1 MGWRARAQVGLV
13 KANNM
18 LPQLAERILVAV
30 LPTAQHDEVLGDLAE
45 GYAVAVV
52 ERGELTAHI
61 SLWGEI
67 LISLPAFFLFS
78 MRSTQLRSQTV
89 NGNMIFREGKTTAAL
104 SALFLLPAA
113 LIVIPGLL
121 FSFFGKPVEASLNT
135 IPGLAQLTGWVDN
148 PWVVLGG
155 LAIGLLL
162 NLLAVA
168 NIKLEATKDKYQ
180 GTVSLKK
187 NAWNLALLALAAFFG
202 IALLL
207 YLIGEN
213 ILPML

>member
-1 MGWRARAQVGLV
+1 M
-13 KANNM
+13 
-18 LPQLAERILVAV
+18 
-30 LPTAQHDEVLGDLAE
+30 
-45 GYAVAVV
+45 
-52 ERGELTAHI
+52 
-61 SLWGEI
+61 
-67 LISLPAFFLFS
+67 
-78 MRSTQLRSQTV
+78 

-104 SALFLLPAA
+104 SALFLLPAT

-135 IPGLAQLTGWVDN
+135 IPGLAQLTAWIDN
-148 PWVVLGG
+148 PLIVLGG
-155 LAIGLLL
+155 LAVGLLL

-168 NIKLEATKDKYQ
+168 HIEFEVTKDKYL

-187 NAWNLALLALAAFFG
+187 NSWNLALLGLAGFFG

-213 ILPML
+213 IIPLLR

>member
-1 MGWRARAQVGLV
+1 M
-13 KANNM
+13 M
-18 LPQLAERILVAV
+18 PDTTPLPWLAERLLVAI
-30 LPTAQHDEVLGDLAE
+30 LPAVQHDEVLGDLAE
-45 GYAVAVV
+45 NYAAEVA
-52 ERGELTAHI
+52 ERGELSARV
-61 SLWGEI
+61 SLWSEV
-67 LISLPAFFLFS
+67 LLSLPAFFLFS
-78 MRSTQLRSQTV
+78 TQSPQLGSQTV

-121 FSFFGKPVEASLNT
+121 FSFFGKPVEATLNT
-135 IPGLAQLTGWVDN
+135 IPGFAQLAAWVDN

-162 NLLAVA
+162 NLLALA
-168 NIKLEATKDKYQ
+168 NIKFEVTKDKYQ
-180 GTVSLKK
+180 ATASLKK

-202 IALLL
+202 IALML

-213 ILPML
+213 ILPLLG